1 MGPRDARAYPVC
13 GSRGNLTGRAQPPG
27 QFILPAGNLG
37 KETRSA
43 KNATRSVGNINHATA
58 GSVNSSDL
66 ESRLESPSTSK
77 LIGSFLELR
86 QRAQSLGP
94 KRVAVV
100 VADDEV
106 ALTAAEEA
114 LQLGIASPVLI
125 GNERNIR
132 DKAEQLKLNA
142 LLAEAKFVAAED
154 PAGTA
159 VEMARDGNVDVLLK
173 GHLRTDEL
181 LSAVLH
187 KETGLRTGRLL
198 SDVLLYEDTLSGR
211 RRLVGITDGGLNVL
225 PDLEKKKQILENAI
239 EVMRSLGVERPKMA
253 IMSATEVVSNSL
265 PSTVDAQA
273 LVAMCAAGEFGDV
286 EVFGPVAL
294 DCALLRPAADAKGI
308 KHAAAGYADCMV
320 VPNIE
325 AGNLLGKAVKYLGG
339 SQCAHV
345 VVGAKVPILIPSRVE
360 SADDKVNA
368 IALGVIYATR

>member
-1 MGPRDARAYPVC
+1 M
-13 GSRGNLTGRAQPPG
+13 SRTMM
-27 QFILPAGNLG
+27 
-37 KETRSA
+37 
-43 KNATRSVGNINHATA
+43 
-58 GSVNSSDL
+58 
-66 ESRLESPSTSK
+66 
-77 LIGSFLELR
+77 IGSFVELR
-86 QRAQSLGP
+86 QRAQSAGP

-106 ALTAAEEA
+106 ALTAAEAA
-114 LQLGIASPVLI
+114 LDLGIAQPVLI

-132 DKAEQLKLNA
+132 DKAEQLDLKA

-159 VEMARDGNVDVLLK
+159 VQMARDGDVDVLLK

-198 SDVLLYEDTLSGR
+198 SDVLLYEDVLSDR

-225 PDLEKKKQILENAI
+225 PELEKKKQILENAI
-239 EVMRSLGVERPKMA
+239 EVMHSLGMQCPKMA
-253 IMSATEVVSNSL
+253 IMSASEVVSTSL

-273 LVAMCAAGEFGDV
+273 LVEMCVAGHFGNA

-294 DCALLRPAADAKGI
+294 DCALLRSAADAKGI
-308 KHAAAGYADCMV
+308 KYAAAGFADCMV

-368 IALGVIYATR
+368 IALGVIYATQ